1 MANASD
7 GSTSS
12 LDSTFVLETRVP
24 KQVMTVRRSS
34 NKKRENEYLKMLD
47 FNNNSPTMRVL
58 QTTTKKNIFP
68 PGIPGSQGTQE
79 TKGSAEANEKYSFQL
94 GDLVWAKMKV
104 NY

>member
-24 KQVMTVRRSS
+24 KQVVRRSC
-34 NKKRENEYLKMLD
+34 NQKTENEYLKMLD

-79 TKGSAEANEKYSFQL
+79 TKGSAVANEKYSFQL
-94 GDLVWAKMKV
+94 GDPVWAKMKV